1 MLAGGP
7 FGLGLPE
14 LLVILVVLVL
24 IFGVNKV
31 GDLGGALGKSVREF
45 RHAAKGDDDEPPAPV
60 STNNN
65 ANSAPAATP
74 PSVTSARFCSNC
86 GTQLAAEAKFCAQC
100 GTPVQATVS

>member
-45 RHAAKGDDDEPPAPV
+45 RNAAKGDDESPAPA

-65 ANSAPAATP
+65 ANSSAATP
-74 PSVTSARFCSNC
+74 PQVTSARFCSNC
-86 GTQLAAEAKFCAQC
+86 GSQINDEAKFCAQC
-100 GTPVQATVS
+100 GTSVQATVS

>member
-1 MLAGGP
+1 MLVGGP

-45 RHAAKGDDDEPPAPV
+45 REAAKEDETSPAPGA
-60 STNNN
+60 TNNN
-65 ANSAPAATP
+65 ATSSVAAPTQ
-74 PSVTSARFCSNC
+74 VTAARFCSNC
-86 GTQLAAEAKFCAQC
+86 RSQVDAESKFCAQC
-100 GTPVQATVS
+100 GAPTQAPVS

>member
-45 RHAAKGDDDEPPAPV
+45 RRASREGDDDKPKI
-60 STNNN
+60 
-65 ANSAPAATP
+65 SASSDASAEQPRAAG
-74 PSVTSARFCSNC
+74 RFCANC
-86 GTQLAAEAKFCAQC
+86 GADLTEEAKFCAKC
-100 GTPVQATVS
+100 GAPTQAPVS